1 MALLNRLDISP
12 ETAEFVEKTE
22 KRLTERFASVDRTA
36 NENQRKVLEA
46 FHACRVSARHFAATT
61 GYGYSDDGRDT
72 LDRLFARVFGCE
84 DALVRA
90 QFASGTHALAAC
102 LFALLRP
109 GDTLLSGTGRPYDT
123 LIKAIGWDE
132 PCEGSLREA
141 GVGYKETPLK
151 PDGSLDI
158 AGIVDALTCDVRVV
172 FLQRSRGYAWRPSFP
187 IARLKEAIAAVKQ
200 KRPDAIVMVDNCYG
214 EFVETEEPT
223 QAGADVAVGSLI
235 KNAGGGLA
243 PTGGYVAGIS
253 ACVGRVAARLTSPG
267 AGREVGCNPAGYLPY
282 YQGLFLAPH
291 VVAQS
296 LKTAVLFAA
305 VFERLGYDTLPGSFD
320 ARTDIIQAVRLG
332 DEGALSAFCRAIQLS
347 APVDAHA
354 APEPWE
360 MPGYADPVIMAAGTF
375 VQGAS
380 IELSAD
386 APVRPPY
393 IAYFQGGLTYEH
405 GRIGVMAAV
414 ESVMSSGDTRRFTKG
429 LP

>member
-1 MALLNRLDISP
+1 MAAYDRLNLSA
-12 ETAEFVEKTE
+12 ETAELVEKTE
-22 KRLTERFASVDRTA
+22 KTLAETFASIDRRAQA
-36 NENQRKVLEA
+36 NQLKVLEA
-46 FHACRVSARHFAATT
+46 FHDCRVSARHFAGTT

-90 QFASGTHALAAC
+90 QFASGTHALSAC
-102 LFALLRP
+102 LFGLLRP
-109 GDTLLSGTGRPYDT
+109 GETLLSGAGKPYDT
-123 LIKAIGWDE
+123 LAKVIGWDE
-132 PCEGSLREA
+132 PCAGSLKEA
-141 GVGYKETPLK
+141 GVKYREVPLQA
-151 PDGSLDI
+151 DGSIDVE
-158 AGIVDALTCDVRVV
+158 GILGALADGVRVV

-187 IARLKEAIAAVKQ
+187 VAALKEAITAIKAKS
-200 KRPDAIVMVDNCYG
+200 PGTIVMVDNCYG
-214 EFVETEEPT
+214 EFVETEEPS
-223 QAGADVAVGSLI
+223 QAGADVIAGSLI

-243 PTGGYVAGIS
+243 PTGGYVAGTK
-253 ACVGRVAARLTSPG
+253 ACVKRVAARLTAPG
-267 AGREVGCNPAGYLPY
+267 TGREVGCNPAGYLPY

-305 VFERLGYDTLPGSFD
+305 VFERLGYDTLPKSREP
-320 ARTDIIQAVRLG
+320 RTDIIQAVRMG
-332 DEGALSAFCRAIQLS
+332 DECALKAFCRAIQRA

-354 APEPWE
+354 TPEPWD

-386 APVRPPY
+386 APLRPPY

-414 ESVMSSGDTRRFTKG
+414 ESLKR
-429 LP
+429 L